1 MVYVC
6 IAMDVGDIC
15 LSSYTYLPSYLPTS
29 PISMKPST
37 ALATQ
42 IVESEIDR
50 SIDGMKR
57 GEEIFKTL

>member
-1 MVYVC
+1 MFVLQWMLV
-6 IAMDVGDIC
+6 IFASAVTR
-15 LSSYTYLPSYLPTS
+15 TYLPTYLPTS

-50 SIDGMKR
+50 SIDGMTR